1 MIYDIAVGAF
11 IALAAFDL
19 VSYAAGK
26 IAYQVTMKQRAKK
39 LQELMDSWDDIQF
52 SKPKPRKKAAVK
64 KKVVT
69 KRK

>member
-19 VSYAAGK
+19 VTYIAHK

-39 LQELMDSWDDIQF
+39 LQELMHSWDDIQF
-52 SKPKPRKKAAVK
+52 SKPKSRKKAQVK
-64 KKVVT
+64 KKAVA

>member
-39 LQELMDSWDDIQF
+39 LQELMHSWDDIQF
-52 SKPKPRKKAAVK
+52 SKPKPRKKAPAK
-64 KKVVT
+64 KTTT